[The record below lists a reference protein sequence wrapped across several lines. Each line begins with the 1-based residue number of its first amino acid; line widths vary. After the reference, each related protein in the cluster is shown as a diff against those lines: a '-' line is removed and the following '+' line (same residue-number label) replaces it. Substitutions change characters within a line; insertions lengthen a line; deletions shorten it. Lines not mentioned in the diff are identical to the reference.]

1 MATIN
6 QVEMVS
12 VLLAHSAEWQ
22 ALVGAA
28 DVSEALAFIHGYQAE
43 DAGEEAHPYPR
54 AIVQEV
60 EKEKTLVGTAT
71 YRGRGALFLQIEV
84 LVPDEHAGSV
94 QQQDR
99 WFRGVID
106 QIEADMRATSASRAA
121 PAGYSHS
128 HFQFRRLTWHV
139 EPFLEALVEREDED
153 PDSDVPRRPKWCMA
167 FRFEY

>member
-12 VLLAHSAEWQ
+12 VLLAHSAEWR

-28 DVSEALAFIHGYQAE
+28 TIAEALAFIHGYQAE
-43 DAGEEAHPYPR
+43 DGGDEPAGYPR

-60 EKEKTLVGTAT
+60 EKEKTLVGTAV
-71 YRGRGALFLQIEV
+71 YRGRGALLLSIEA
-84 LVPDEHAGSV
+84 LVPDEHAASV
-94 QQQDR
+94 QAQQA

-106 QIEADMRATSASRAA
+106 AVEADLRAISASRAT

-139 EPFLEALVEREDED
+139 EPFLEAMVEREDED
-153 PDSDVPRRPKWCMA
+153 PESDVPRQAKWCMA